1 MPIYFNRLQ
10 EASLL
15 CYTVHEDAVPS
26 AKLCRNCVFYFTC
39 ILGRMCFVERS
50 IRLIEEQC
58 IILDRSSGFRSFHR
72 ILFHLFQLLIALLLL
87 LSLLLSIYP
96 PT

>member
-1 MPIYFNRLQ
+1 MNL
-10 EASLL
+10 
-15 CYTVHEDAVPS
+15 
-26 AKLCRNCVFYFTC
+26 NTC

-72 ILFHLFQLLIALLLL
+72 LFYESNNSFWRSRFKIFLKAGTVLTSFNSGYKEPQMLI
-87 LSLLLSIYP
+87 IQ
-96 PT
+96 